1 METDLAIVIPIEVF
15 LQGPSIAQLTELLLD
30 MLVKTDPTQTVSPL
44 AGGAADKAVSTGD
57 SPEKKDVQQLLSKLD
72 QLSDEE
78 VDLLL
83 SRELCTNEVK
93 Q

>member
-44 AGGAADKAVSTGD
+44 AGGASDKAVSTGD